1 MDINEEPWMLGDDI
15 DPKSQARINLIMY
28 SLPFDP
34 ISILRESHEST
45 TLEELDAV
53 NSTNSRKFIQTCSE
67 DILHLISSYCME
79 DPRLWDIY
87 WEVIYDAAVEIE
99 QKTITA
105 NEKEIDNDQLGF

>member
-1 MDINEEPWMLGDDI
+1 
-15 DPKSQARINLIMY
+15 
-28 SLPFDP
+28 
-34 ISILRESHEST
+34 
-45 TLEELDAV
+45 
-53 NSTNSRKFIQTCSE
+53 
-67 DILHLISSYCME
+67 ME